1 MAKTIQEIRAKQAM
15 EEIGMK
21 GEIKIIHSE
30 NPKTFING
38 KEYTLIFPKFI
49 LEIKEEKVIDKI
61 FVGLLTEQ
69 RKVFLR
75 NFPDAIILNS
85 NNGRKQ
91 ETKEKD
97 LSYFRM
103 LARSRFVICPNGDF
117 IWTYRFF
124 EAILCKA
131 IPIIE
136 EDCELYEGYH
146 FYKLGDNYEYKETW
160 VQENLSKIKREMML

>member
-38 KEYTLIFPKFI
+38 KEYTLIFPRFI
-49 LEIKEEKVIDKI
+49 LDIKEEKVIDKI

-124 EAILCKA
+124 EAILCRC

-136 EDCELYEGYH
+136 EECELYKGYH
-146 FYKLGDNYEYKETW
+146 YYKVGDKYEYREDWIK
-160 VQENLSKIKREMML
+160 ENLSKIKKEMML

>member
-124 EAILCKA
+124 EAILCRC

-136 EDCELYEGYH
+136 EECELYKGYH
-146 FYKLGDNYEYKETW
+146 YYKVGDKYEYREDWIK
-160 VQENLSKIKREMML
+160 ENLSKIKKEMML

>member
-117 IWTYRFF
+117 VWTYRFF
-124 EAILCKA
+124 EAILCRC

-136 EDCELYEGYH
+136 EECELYKGYH
-146 FYKLGDNYEYKETW
+146 YYKVGDKYEYREDWIK
-160 VQENLSKIKREMML
+160 ENLSKIKKEMML

>member
-1 MAKTIQEIRAKQAM
+1 M
-15 EEIGMK
+15 
-21 GEIKIIHSE
+21 
-30 NPKTFING
+30 
-38 KEYTLIFPKFI
+38 
-49 LEIKEEKVIDKI
+49 VKI

-75 NFPDAIILNS
+75 NFPEAVILNS
-85 NNGRKQ
+85 DNGRKQ

-117 IWTYRFF
+117 VWTYRFF
-124 EAILCKA
+124 EAILCRC

-136 EDCELYEGYH
+136 EECELYNGYH
-146 FYKLGDNYEYKETW
+146 YYKVGDKYEYREDWIK
-160 VQENLSKIKREMML
+160 ENLSKIKKEMML

>member
-1 MAKTIQEIRAKQAM
+1 MAKTIQEIRIKQAM

-49 LEIKEEKVIDKI
+49 SQIKEEKVIDKI

-75 NFPDAIILNS
+75 NFPDAVILNS

-117 IWTYRFF
+117 VWTYRFF
-124 EAILCKA
+124 EAILCKC

-136 EDCELYEGYH
+136 EECELYKGYH
-146 FYKLGDNYEYKETW
+146 YYKVGDEYEYREDWIK
-160 VQENLSKIKREMML
+160 ENLSKIKKEMML